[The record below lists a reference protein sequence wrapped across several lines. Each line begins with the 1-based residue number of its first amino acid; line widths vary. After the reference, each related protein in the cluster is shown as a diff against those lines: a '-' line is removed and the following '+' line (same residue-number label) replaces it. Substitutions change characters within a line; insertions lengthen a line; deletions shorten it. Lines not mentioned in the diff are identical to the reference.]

1 MERLKT
7 IEKNTLGIAGVV
19 VAVIFFVSLN
29 VFSSA
34 MLTSARLDLTEDR
47 LFTLSEGTKEVLR
60 SIDEPIRLRFYLSK
74 QLTELSPVH
83 ANYANRVQ
91 EILEHYAGIAGD
103 MLQLEIHH
111 PEPYTAQED
120 EAVGYGLQGI
130 PVNPAG
136 DKAYFGL
143 VANNSTDD
151 QEIIA
156 FFDPGREQYLEYDL
170 TKLVYTLAN
179 PKKTVVGLL
188 SSLPLGADPNREFK
202 PWPAFEQLNQFFTFR
217 SLRGGGP
224 EIADDIDIVLVAH
237 PQRLTEADLYALDQF
252 VLRGGKALVLV
263 DPHLES
269 ASTTP
274 QKGPPERGAT
284 SSTLGPLFEAW
295 GIEFRT
301 DEVIADRLA
310 AQRVAMP
317 IGGRTTVIDYLPW
330 LRLDD
335 EHFNRDDV
343 ITAQISRINMASAG
357 HFRARPAASTSFTPL
372 VVSSREAMR
381 IDVEDVNFIPDP
393 KGLLDRFEAEG
404 EEFVLAARIQGK
416 VKSAYPDGPPWGDLD
431 LGGDGATE
439 GAETQGDGTEGGGT
453 EGAGDKPARAHLAE
467 SAGPINVVAIADVDL
482 LVDKFWLQTQN
493 LLGRQVGVPIAN
505 NVHLIINILD
515 NLSGSDAL
523 ISLRSR
529 GLSYRPFQVTEEIRR
544 AAELRYRE
552 TEQDLVEK
560 LQETEAKLSDLRQQD
575 LAGGGVMLTS
585 EQKAAIENFRAEMVS
600 LRQQLRDVQHALRKD
615 IESLDTRLKVAN
627 IWAMPVLIGLVA
639 VVLALIRRARYRQ
652 HLETS

>member
-7 IEKNTLGIAGVV
+7 IEKNTLGIAGVI
-19 VAVIFFVSLN
+19 VAVIFFLSLN

-34 MLTSARLDLTEDR
+34 TFTSARLDLTEDG
-47 LFTLSEGTKEVLR
+47 LFTLSEGTREVLQ

-83 ANYANRVQ
+83 ANFANRVQ
-91 EILEHYAGIAGD
+91 EILEHYAAIAGD
-103 MLQLEIHH
+103 MLQLEIYH

-188 SSLPLGADPNREFK
+188 SSLPLAADPNREFK
-202 PWPAFEQLNQFFTFR
+202 PWPAYEQLKQFFTFR

-224 EIADDIDIVLVAH
+224 EIADDIDIVLVVH
-237 PQRLTEADLYALDQF
+237 PQRLTEVDLYALDQF

-274 QKGPPERGAT
+274 QQGPPEKGAT

-295 GIEFRT
+295 GIEFTT

-317 IGGRTTVIDYLPW
+317 IGGRTTVVDYLPW
-330 LRLDD
+330 LSLDD

-357 HFRARPAASTSFTPL
+357 YFRARPAASTSFTPL
-372 VVSSREAMR
+372 IFSSREAMR

-393 KGLLDRFEAEG
+393 KGLLDRFQAEG

-416 VKSAYPDGPPWGDLD
+416 AKSAYPDGPPWGHAALE
-431 LGGDGATE
+431 GGDGT
-439 GAETQGDGTEGGGT
+439 GGG
-453 EGAGDKPARAHLAE
+453 EDAPVKAHLAE
-467 SAGPINVVAIADVDL
+467 SAGPINVVVIADVDL
-482 LVDKFWLQTQN
+482 LVDRFWMQTQN

-505 NVHLIINILD
+505 NVHFLINVLD

-529 GLSYRPFQVTEEIRR
+529 GLSYRPFRVTEEIRR
-544 AAELRYRE
+544 DAELRYRE
-552 TEQDLVEK
+552 TEQDLVDK
-560 LQETEAKLSDLRQQD
+560 LQETEAKLSGLRQQD
-575 LAGGGVMLTS
+575 LAGGVMLTA
-585 EQKAAIENFRAEMVS
+585 EQKAAIENFRGEMVS

-615 IESLDTRLKVAN
+615 IESLHTQLKVAN

-639 VVLALIRRARYRQ
+639 LVLALIRRARFRRRA
-652 HLETS
+652 ETS